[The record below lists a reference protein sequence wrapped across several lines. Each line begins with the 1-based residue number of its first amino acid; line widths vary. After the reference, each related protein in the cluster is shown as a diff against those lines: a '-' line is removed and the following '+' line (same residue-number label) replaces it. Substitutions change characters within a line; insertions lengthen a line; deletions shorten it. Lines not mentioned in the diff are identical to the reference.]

1 MDIADW
7 LRGLGLE
14 KYAPA
19 FDENAINWDVLSELT
34 TDDLKEIGVAA
45 LGDRRRLLAA
55 IAALGE
61 SALPAAPAPERS
73 ALAEA
78 ERRQLTVMFCDHL

>member
-19 FDENAINWDVLSELT
+19 FEENAINWDVLSGLT

-45 LGDRRRLLAA
+45 LGDRRRLLRSRLSARVRCPGRVA
-55 IAALGE
+55 GSWLVFNAQRLG
-61 SALPAAPAPERS
+61 R
-73 ALAEA
+73 
-78 ERRQLTVMFCDHL
+78 